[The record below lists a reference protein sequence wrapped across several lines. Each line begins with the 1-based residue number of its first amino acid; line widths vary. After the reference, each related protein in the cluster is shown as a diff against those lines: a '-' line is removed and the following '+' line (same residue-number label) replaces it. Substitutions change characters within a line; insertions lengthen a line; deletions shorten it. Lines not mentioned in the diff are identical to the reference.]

1 MHDTAEFAQNGGAAV
16 AIGSAAVGY
25 ANQAMGWL
33 NHNSA
38 GILAICGVV
47 GAVVSVAGYFARRR
61 HMREILE
68 HELRM
73 KERRGARQ

>member
-1 MHDTAEFAQNGGAAV
+1 MHDPAEIAQNGGAAV

-25 ANQAMGWL
+25 ANQVMGWL

-38 GILAICGVV
+38 GILALCGV
-47 GAVVSVAGYFARRR
+47 GGLIISVAGYFARRR

-73 KERRGARQ
+73 KERRGKRQ